1 MFEIWP
7 VMGKCTVVAKKELFY
22 AWPFGLAAWLCGLIF
37 IDRLNSESSRQTIN
51 NSMDQLKKDKVSG
64 TFDLKKYMLI
74 VLHILDPCDNVY
86 FGYLCCFV

>member
-1 MFEIWP
+1 MFNQKLLLIIHVTSLLIFVGMFEIWP

-51 NSMDQLKKDKVSG
+51 NSMDQLKKDKVNG
-64 TFDLKKYMLI
+64 TFYFLKYM
-74 VLHILDPCDNVY
+74 
-86 FGYLCCFV
+86 